1 MSQRVHAPEQSQWQ
15 VNYRYWLPAG
25 LVLVLLLWA
34 YYPTLAVFAHK
45 WLHDPQYSHGP
56 LVPLFAAY
64 LLWRSR
70 QQLPRTPTPVLG
82 AGLLLVG
89 VAGGLRWLAGQ
100 LLFYQLDALSLLL
113 VLAGLG
119 LLAGGWP
126 LLRWAAPA
134 IGFLVFMIPLPY
146 ELERNVGQ
154 PLKAA
159 ATIGSTFLLQTLGFP
174 ALREGNL
181 IVIDEVRL
189 GVVDACSGLKMLMTF
204 AAFSVGA
211 ALLIKRTRLEKALI
225 ICGIVPIAVLANIL
239 RIAATGISHVYVR
252 DPQVLEFL
260 HDFHGWLMMPIGLV
274 LLGVELW
281 VLRNLVVVE
290 EPPPDAGG
298 VDWLRR

>member
-1 MSQRVHAPEQSQWQ
+1 MSQQVHAPAQWQWQ
-15 VNYRYWLPAG
+15 VGRRYWLPIG
-25 LVLVLLLWA
+25 LMLALLLWA
-34 YYPTLAVFAHK
+34 YYPTLVVFAHK

-70 QQLPRTPTPVLG
+70 QQLPETKAPAVG

-89 VAGGLRWLAGQ
+89 VASGLRWLAGQ
-100 LLFYQLDALSLLL
+100 LLLYQLDALSLLL
-113 VLAGLG
+113 VLAGLC

-211 ALLIKRTRLEKALI
+211 ALLIERTRLEKALI

-260 HDFHGWLMMPIGLV
+260 HDFHGWLMMPIGLA

-281 VLRNLVVVE
+281 ILRNLVVVE
-290 EPPPDAGG
+290 ELPADSGG
-298 VDWLRR
+298 VEWLQR